1 MRTPATLT
9 IVALFRICDPH
20 DHDDDDTGVDDTAVE
35 DTGEDGDGAIIVSP
49 DDLQGWENSRDD
61 GGDGGPCAGQPRDG
75 EGALC
80 LSIPD
85 PTDDLSPAY
94 GWSISQDFGRLADL
108 EAVSFDFWRDSTSG
122 AYGHF
127 TPAVVVYV
135 QEPGEDDTTAL
146 IWEGAYNGYAS
157 YTDSVP
163 EDVWVSDDL
172 SDDHYWQWDDGVV
185 EIYNRGLHDWGYS
198 DEARVVKLG
207 IQLGSGWNASW
218 SGYADLLSVTF
229 AGETTTWNFEP

>member
-1 MRTPATLT
+1 MRLDISILVLIFGKFCHP
-9 IVALFRICDPH
+9 DP
-20 DHDDDDTGVDDTAVE
+20 DDTAE
-35 DTGEDGDGAIIVSP
+35 TGETGGSDTVIVTA
-49 DDLQGWENSRDD
+49 DDPQGWENSRDD
-61 GGDGGPCAGQPRDG
+61 EGEGGPCAGQARAG
-75 EGALC
+75 EGSLC

-85 PTDDLSPAY
+85 PTDETSPAY
-94 GWSISQDFGRLADL
+94 GWSISQDFGLLSDL
-108 EAVSFDFWRDSTSG
+108 DAMSFDFWRGAESD

-157 YTDSVP
+157 YTDSVA
-163 EDVWVSDDL
+163 EDVWLSDDL
-172 SDDHYWQWDDGVV
+172 SADFFWQYDDGVV

-198 DEARVVKLG
+198 AEARVVKLG

-218 SGYADLLSVTF
+218 TGYADLLSVTF